1 MTWATA
7 LGVVLPRA
15 HGRATLPGE
24 THQTERPLPLSSPE
38 FDTAAE
44 GLSTEGSSSPVLQ
57 TQSVRPFP
65 EGGESLPAPEQKI
78 VPGTTVS
85 SKQCSWAKQ
94 KRQSSRKA
102 TGTRNNIFVQN
113 VPPQLSILKLVGD
126 SSRLHDLCVQPSHSR
141 CFGRRS
147 NWDRGRRIVD
157 SYCVCCSA

>member
-7 LGVVLPRA
+7 LGVVLPRV

-24 THQTERPLPLSSPE
+24 THQTERPLPLNSPE

-65 EGGESLPAPEQKI
+65 EGGESPPAPEQRI

-126 SSRLHDLCVQPSHSR
+126 SSRLHNLCVLPSHSSR
-141 CFGRRS
+141 FECRS
-147 NWDRGRRIVD
+147 NWDCGRRI
-157 SYCVCCSA
+157 SYCVCCSP